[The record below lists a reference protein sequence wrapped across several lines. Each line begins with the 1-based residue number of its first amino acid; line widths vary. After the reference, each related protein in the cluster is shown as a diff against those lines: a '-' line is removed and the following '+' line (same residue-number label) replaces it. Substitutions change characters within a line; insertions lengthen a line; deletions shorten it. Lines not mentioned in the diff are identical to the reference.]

1 MNPLLRISRFA
12 WIVPLIGVA
21 IAGVRLISQG
31 QSDLYTQL
39 NKQFYQPG
47 GLTGWQLAPETYL
60 WLGKDFLIILVA
72 SLFASAILGWLAHK
86 QSKNDS
92 PSKLPLILSVLAVLI
107 ALPSLAT
114 PVLLLAGLPP
124 KEAVA
129 VIPSVAAPSADSAK
143 PGSFPS
149 GKAGRYVVA
158 PYKDNLITAQI
169 SAGGDTFDVKLPN
182 PSGAATFNP
191 THIDSPNPQDALS
204 ATFSVPLSGLSTGI
218 ELRDNHAKGYLKAD
232 QFPDLTL
239 KFTKL
244 ISHGFDAAQGTLVFS
259 AQTSLSIMGQTLER
273 TTQGTLR
280 ALPSDQVT
288 AEGLPDRPTFLLTAT
303 LDLLLPE
310 TPLKEHL
317 SAFDNTSK
325 PIPIRAVFIIQL
337 AE

>member
-12 WIVPLIGVA
+12 WIAPMLGVVIA
-21 IAGVRLISQG
+21 IVRINIQG
-31 QSDLYTQL
+31 ASDTYTQFD
-39 NKQFYQPG
+39 KQFYQPG
-47 GLTGWQLAPETYL
+47 GLTGWQLLPQTFF
-60 WLGKDFLIILVA
+60 WLGKDLVIMLAA
-72 SLFASAILGWLAHK
+72 SLFASAILGWLAYQ
-86 QSKNDS
+86 QSQKS
-92 PSKLPLILSVLAVLI
+92 APSKLPLILSVLAVLV
-107 ALPSLAT
+107 ALPSLAS
-114 PVLLLAGLPP
+114 PLMLVPSLPTQR
-124 KEAVA
+124 AVA
-129 VIPSVAAPSADSAK
+129 SIPTDAAPSADSAK

-149 GKAGRYVVA
+149 GTAGRYAVA

-182 PSGAATFNP
+182 PSGSATFNP
-191 THIDSPNPQDALS
+191 TYIDSPNPQDALS
-204 ATFSVPLSGLSTGI
+204 ATFSVPLSGLSTDI

-239 KFTKL
+239 TFTKL

-259 AQTSLSIMGQTLER
+259 AQTTLSIMGERLER

-280 ALPSDQVT
+280 ALPPDQVT

-303 LDLLLPE
+303 LELLLPE

-325 PIPIRAVFIIQL
+325 PIPIRAVFVIQL